1 MEECS
6 RLPNDPFYV
15 SGEHWLHRHLLNH
28 HLANRSRDGRAI
40 KQEVRPVGAWEA
52 GPSDSAHTSNNRRE
66 TFLRKWKQGFY
77 QRLSVATAAAVFL
90 IAPMWLMVLE
100 KSPYTALASTTAFVV
115 VFGLGS
121 AVLLESLIEVM
132 SSTAAY
138 AAVLVVFVGLVTET

>member
-40 KQEVRPVGAWEA
+40 KREVRPIEAWEA
-52 GPSDSAHTSNNRRE
+52 GPSDSAYTSNNRRE

-77 QRLSVATAAAVFL
+77 QRLSVAAAAAVFL
-90 IAPMWLMVLE
+90 ITPMWLMVLE
-100 KSPYTALASTTAFVV
+100 NSPYTALGSTTAFVV

-121 AVLLESLIEVM
+121 AVFLESLIEVM